1 MLKKYKINMTQIKK
15 EETKISV
22 ITNNGV
28 KQKKIRINL
37 KTANKIIFSLA
48 LVIGIFY
55 VAGVND
61 LTAKGFKLRDMKIK
75 TREMNNDN
83 QSLEAKITDLSSY
96 NGLEERVKILGMVSV
111 DSINYIEA
119 NEGVVA
125 MK

>member
-1 MLKKYKINMTQIKK
+1 MTQIKK

-37 KTANKIIFSLA
+37 KTANKLIFGLI
-48 LVIGIFY
+48 LVISVFY

-75 TREMNNDN
+75 TKEIKNDN
-83 QSLEAKITDLSSY
+83 QSLETRLTDLSSY
-96 NGLEERVKILGMVSV
+96 NGLGERVKMLGMVSV
-111 DSINYIEA
+111 DSINYIEV